1 MFNLFC
7 PISNKRIEEGEQV
20 LIVYF
25 DIQKNHSVLD
35 CVLPACFERFEV
47 RVQPKDMPVK
57 YYIDNCLRRYMV
69 QREIAYVYHAS
80 RFSLFNHIIGY
91 DVQTKSSKN
100 NAVYI
105 SMYKRSAF
113 EKLINQEMETY
124 DGKYS
129 ILSLVQD
136 SHNGYW
142 YNPYKNIEVRTG
154 YDHNKLRDY
163 IAKYYTEYIQYQSCI
178 EVVQQYLP
186 FNLAS
191 PIMDKSTLF
200 EPEAITPLI
209 HSLQE

>member
-7 PISNKRIEEGEQV
+7 PISNKRIENGEQV
-20 LIVYF
+20 LIAYF

-35 CVLPACFERFEV
+35 CVLPAYLERFEV

-57 YYIDNCLRRYMV
+57 YYIDNSLRRYMV
-69 QREIAYVYHAS
+69 QREIAYVYHAT
-80 RFSLFNHIIGY
+80 RFSLFKHIIGY
-91 DVQTKSSKN
+91 DVKTKSSKN

-105 SMYKRSAF
+105 SMYKRSVF
-113 EKLINQEMETY
+113 EKLINQEMEID

-136 SHNGYW
+136 SQNGYW
-142 YNPYKNIEVRTG
+142 YRPYKDIEVRTG

-163 IAKYYTEYIQYQSCI
+163 IKNNYTEYIQYQACI
-178 EVVQQYLP
+178 EVAQQYLP

-191 PIMDKSTLF
+191 PIMDKRTYF
-200 EPEAITPLI
+200 RPEVVTALI